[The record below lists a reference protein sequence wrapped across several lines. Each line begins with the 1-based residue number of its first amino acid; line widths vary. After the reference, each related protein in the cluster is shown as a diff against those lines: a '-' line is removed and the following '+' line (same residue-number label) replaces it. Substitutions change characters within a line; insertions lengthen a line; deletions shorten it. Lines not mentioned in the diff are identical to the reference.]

1 MDQDMEAISV
11 VVFVI
16 VTVGTL
22 VAGLI
27 GGFYFAKAAGEIVP
41 PGPPAAS
48 QVDNEEDSDDPT
60 APITPMIEIGRSPHD
75 RHRDLTVGNA
85 LVKNIEMLE
94 FILKGGE
101 RQDKD
106 ELVRQIGLIKND
118 FHSLLGNCSFR
129 PFEYAP
135 GTVVEAGMRSRI
147 QIVEGRAGEER
158 TKIVKTLRCGF
169 LYEPG
174 GGEDPVVIRKAEVEI
189 G

>member
-1 MDQDMEAISV
+1 MNAMNAVTGLPPFLLPAAI
-11 VVFVI
+11 
-16 VTVGTL
+16 GL
-22 VAGLI
+22 VAFAI
-27 GGFYFAKAAGEIVP
+27 GFFLARKFAGGTGPASPPVP
-41 PGPPAAS
+41 QP
-48 QVDNEEDSDDPT
+48 EEDSDDPT

-118 FHSLLGNCSFR
+118 FQSLLGNCSFR
-129 PFEYAP
+129 PYEYAP
-135 GTVVEAGMRSRI
+135 GTIVETGIRNRI

>member
-1 MDQDMEAISV
+1 MNA
-11 VVFVI
+11 
-16 VTVGTL
+16 VT
-22 VAGLI
+22 GLTP
-27 GGFYFAKAAGEIVP
+27 FLL
-41 PGPPAAS
+41 PAAIGLAAFAMGFFLARKFAGGTGS
-48 QVDNEEDSDDPT
+48 TSPALPQPEEDADDPT

-75 RHRDLTVGNA
+75 LHRDLAVGNA

-101 RQDKD
+101 RQEKE

-118 FHSLLGNCSFR
+118 FQSLLGNCSFR
-129 PFEYAP
+129 PYEYAS
-135 GTVVEAGMRSRI
+135 GTIVDAVMRSRI
-147 QIVEGRAGEER
+147 QIVEGKAGEER
-158 TKIVKTLRCGF
+158 TKIVKTVRCGF

>member
-1 MDQDMEAISV
+1 MNLDVASTSMTLLALAAAGALV
-11 VVFVI
+11 V
-16 VTVGTL
+16 
-22 VAGLI
+22 GLAA
-27 GGFYFAKAAGEIVP
+27 GFYLGKRRFVATPEVTST
-41 PGPPAAS
+41 PPA
-48 QVDNEEDSDDPT
+48 QQFEDSDEPT
-60 APITPMIEIGRSPHD
+60 APITPMIEMGRSPHD
-75 RHRDLTVGNA
+75 RHRDLAVGNS

-101 RQDKD
+101 RRDKD
-106 ELVRQIGLIKND
+106 ELIRQITLLKSD

-147 QIVEGRAGEER
+147 QIVEGKAGEER